1 MRKKSKLIITAIIL
15 SLLTFNQIAYCH
27 EASIGKSKSITIS
40 YVIDPPFPDPD
51 SKPGSK

>member
-27 EASIGKSKSITIS
+27 EVSIEKCKSIIVS
-40 YVIDPPFPDPD
+40 YAIDP
-51 SKPGSK
+51 SELAGKPPKSN